1 MMRRDPK
8 YWNGETE
15 RERVIRDMLSSRRR
29 ALMSWFVVVIQA
41 VALVLLGVAFLWIC
55 SALGD

>member
-15 RERVIRDMLSSRRR
+15 RERVIRDMLSSRRH
-29 ALMSWFVVVIQA
+29 ALMSWIVVVIQA
-41 VALVLLGVAFLWIC
+41 VALALLGGAFAWIC